1 MVLVLSNG
9 LFKSGR
15 PERIGKVHSLPPG
28 PFVERSLLDIGVSL
42 IALYNPTR
50 ISYQRSRFVSANPDA
65 RSGEGK
71 LSFIENIW
79 R

>member
-1 MVLVLSNG
+1 MGGLKGLV
-9 LFKSGR
+9 R
-15 PERIGKVHSLPPG
+15 CIRLPPG

>member
-15 PERIGKVHSLPPG
+15 SERIGKVHSLPPG
-28 PFVERSLLDIGVSL
+28 PFVERCLLDISVSL

>member
-1 MVLVLSNG
+1 MY
-9 LFKSGR
+9 
-15 PERIGKVHSLPPG
+15 SLHPG
-28 PFVERSLLDIGVSL
+28 PFVERCLLDISVSL
-42 IALYNPTR
+42 IALHNPTR
-50 ISYQRSRFVSANPDA
+50 IPSERSRFVSANPDA

>member
-1 MVLVLSNG
+1 
-9 LFKSGR
+9 
-15 PERIGKVHSLPPG
+15 VHSLHPG
-28 PFVERSLLDIGVSL
+28 PFVERCLLDISVSL
-42 IALYNPTR
+42 IAPFNSRR
-50 ISYQRSRFVSANPDA
+50 IPYERSRSVSAYPDA